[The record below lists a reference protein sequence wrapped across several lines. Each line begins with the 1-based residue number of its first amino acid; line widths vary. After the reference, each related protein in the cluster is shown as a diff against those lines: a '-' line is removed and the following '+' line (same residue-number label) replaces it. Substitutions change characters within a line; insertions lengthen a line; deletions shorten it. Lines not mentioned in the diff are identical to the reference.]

1 MSMQWCIVT
10 GRSTKLEKL
19 VCHND
24 LDLKL
29 TFTFKVKEHY
39 FSMSAKT

>member
-1 MSMQWCIVT
+1 MFKKTYIHFMSMQWCIVT

-29 TFTFKVKEHY
+29 TFTF
-39 FSMSAKT
+39 